1 MENKYW
7 KLISS
12 QWVLQCLRRNF
23 CFCQWF
29 SEEKT
34 GIKIS
39 KEHFIV
45 IGSTSA
51 CNDKNRCEK
60 CQYFEYHLILGIYK
74 MPLIFPQI
82 YCKVCAL
89 SKFSILALPLSSFS
103 PGTNAK
109 VCQLCPYAA
118 SYTWAFLPSE
128 QPTISVIAHFWEKVC
143 DSFHFQSIV
152 INTKK
157 FSYVT

>member
-1 MENKYW
+1 MILYW
-7 KLISS
+7 LS
-12 QWVLQCLRRNF
+12 QCLRRNF

-29 SEEKT
+29 FWGKT
-34 GIKIS
+34 GIKFS
-39 KEHFIV
+39 KEYFIV
-45 IGSTSA
+45 IGSTSV

-60 CQYFEYHLILGIYK
+60 CQYFEYHLILGIHK
-74 MPLIFPQI
+74 MPVIFPQI

-89 SKFSILALPLSSFS
+89 SKFSILAFPLFLFS
-103 PGTNAK
+103 LGTNAK
-109 VCQLCPYAA
+109 VCQLCLYAA

-128 QPTISVIAHFWEKVC
+128 QPTISVIANLGQKVC